1 MKKTLFTLNINYSK
15 EITDITYPFLQG
27 YAKKI
32 GAEFYIIDQRKFPDF
47 PISYEKFQIYKLTQK
62 LDNAWAIFIDSD
74 ALIHPDTFDITEILA
89 YDTVLTCGKD
99 FAPVRWRYD
108 KYFRRDGRH
117 IGAGNWFTV
126 ASSDCIDLWHPLD
139 DLTLDELVSNIFPT
153 IKERNKSGHDVKH
166 YIDDYVISR
175 NIAKYGLKFK
185 TFYELLKENGNPGE
199 FLFHEYLYTTEE
211 KIANLKKVLALWR
224 KG

>member
-15 EITDITYPFLQG
+15 EITDITYPFLQS

-32 GAEFYIIDQRKFPDF
+32 GAEFQIISERRFPAF
-47 PISYEKFQIYKLTQK
+47 PVSYEKFQIYELGK
-62 LDNAWAIFIDSD
+62 NNEYNIFIDSD
-74 ALIHPDTFDITEILA
+74 ALVHPDTFDITEVLPR
-89 YDTVLTCGKD
+89 DTVLTCGKD
-99 FAPVRWRYD
+99 FAPLRWRYD

-126 ASSDCIDLWHPLD
+126 AHNDCLDLWKPLD
-139 DLTLDELVSNIFPT
+139 DMSFEGAIENIFPT
-153 IKERNKSGHDVKH
+153 IQERNKPGHDVGH
-166 YIDDYVISR
+166 YIDDYVLSR
-175 NIAKYGLKFK
+175 NIARFGLKFK
-185 TFYELLKENGNPGE
+185 TFYEILKENNNPGE

-211 KIANLKKVLALWR
+211 KIANLKRVLAIWR